1 MNDTALRILVVDDHR
16 DSADTLTMLLKLW
29 GHDVMQAYDGE
40 TAIAIVPDFDP
51 DIVLIEIGMPEMD
64 GYELARRLSGQ
75 SRRSP
80 MHIIAVTVYGQPQ
93 DVRRAYEAGFDC
105 HLLKPV
111 EETTLR
117 AVLTRYGKQR
127 GHQMRLFAEE

>member
-1 MNDTALRILVVDDHR
+1 MSGSLGWRGPVNDTALRILVVDDHR

-40 TAIAIVPDFDP
+40 TAIAIVLDFDP

-64 GYELARRLSGQ
+64 GYELARRLSSQ

-80 MHIIAVTVYGQPQ
+80 MHIIALTVYGQPQ
-93 DVRRAYEAGFDC
+93 DVRRAYEA
-105 HLLKPV
+105 
-111 EETTLR
+111 
-117 AVLTRYGKQR
+117 
-127 GHQMRLFAEE
+127 